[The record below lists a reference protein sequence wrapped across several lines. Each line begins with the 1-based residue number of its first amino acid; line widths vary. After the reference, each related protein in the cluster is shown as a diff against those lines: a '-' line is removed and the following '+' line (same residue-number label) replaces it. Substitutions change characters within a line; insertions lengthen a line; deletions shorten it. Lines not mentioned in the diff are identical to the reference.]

1 VAKIIRS
8 TDVLIFLL
16 DRKLVS
22 VYIRLNMQPFRVLSI
37 DGGGIRGLYSA
48 TLIEEL
54 ALRFARTRG
63 APALDVGKG
72 FDLIAGTSTGGIIAC
87 ALAYGS
93 SPKRVAKLYREAGPR
108 IFAGNRLPE
117 GNGWLGKL
125 RFVRWAISHL
135 NRPIHDSRPLR
146 DELAKIFGSATLGS
160 VYQHRKVALCIPSV
174 SLLRETPRVFKTAHL
189 SSEHFRDDDI
199 PLVEACLATAAAPV
213 FLPLARV
220 AERTSAEPDVYADG
234 GLWMNNPTIVALLEA
249 LTMTPTEQEI
259 QIISVGTCPAP
270 AGGNP
275 AAIPLQ
281 RGLAGWKVGSKALEL
296 SMNAQ
301 AAAAHELVGRMV
313 TQFGKL
319 GRRISYVRCAETKPS
334 SEQAKDLALDNAS
347 NDALGLLARFGAQD
361 AIATYKWV
369 QDNSPQGAVIRA
381 IFDSMPAVPASE

>member
-1 VAKIIRS
+1 MR
-8 TDVLIFLL
+8 
-16 DRKLVS
+16 
-22 VYIRLNMQPFRVLSI
+22 PFRVLSI

-48 TLIEEL
+48 TLVEEL

-63 APALDVGKG
+63 VAALDVGKG

-87 ALAYGS
+87 ALAYGCS
-93 SPKRVAKLYREAGPR
+93 AKRVAKLYREAGPL
-108 IFAGNRLPE
+108 IFAGERMPE
-117 GNGWLGKL
+117 GNGGWLAKL
-125 RFVRWAISHL
+125 RFAWWAVKHR
-135 NRPIHDSRPLR
+135 NRPIHDSKPLR
-146 DELAKIFGSATLGS
+146 DELAKIFGSATMGS
-160 VYQHRKVALCIPSV
+160 VYQQRKVALCIPSV

-220 AERTSAEPDVYADG
+220 AERAGAEPDVYADG

-249 LTMTPTEQEI
+249 LAMTQTEQEI

-275 AAIPLQ
+275 AAISPQ

-347 NDALGLLARFGAQD
+347 NDALGLLARFGAED
-361 AIATYKWV
+361 ATATYKWV
-369 QDNSPQGAVIRA
+369 QDNDSRGAVIRA
-381 IFDSMPAVPASE
+381 VFDSMPAVPVSE